1 MQFMWQCDNIL
12 HFVIDSFL
20 IIPSTDVA
28 LLAKHSINAVFLF
41 NTEYVVM
48 R

>member
-1 MQFMWQCDNIL
+1 MWFMWQCDNIL

-20 IIPSTDVA
+20 VIPSTDVA
-28 LLAKHSINAVFLF
+28 LSAEHSTNTVFLF
-41 NTEYVVM
+41 HTEYAVM